1 METLSLDA
9 MPDHDR
15 QLDETLDRERAG
27 LWRFIRKRLPTREDA
42 EDILQDVLYEL
53 VAAYRVPVPIEEAG
67 AWMFRVARNR
77 ITDWFRRKRP
87 EATLDDPVLSE
98 EGDHLTV
105 LDLLPSPDAGPEAA
119 RMRAVLIERL
129 REALDELPADQRL
142 VFVAHEVDGMS
153 FKAIAAQT
161 GENLNTLLSRKRYAV
176 LQLRERL
183 QDVFDELRTSRGT
196 SS

>member
-1 METLSLDA
+1 VETLSLDA

-15 QLDETLDRERAG
+15 QLDETLDRERTR

-67 AWMFRVARNR
+67 AWMFRVAHNR
-77 ITDWFRRKRP
+77 IVDWFRRQRP
-87 EATLDDPVLSE
+87 DATLDDPVLSE

-105 LDLLPSPDAGPEAA
+105 LDLLPSSDAGPEAA

-176 LQLRERL
+176 LRLRERL
-183 QDVFDELRTSRGT
+183 RDVFDEL
-196 SS
+196 

>member
-1 METLSLDA
+1 MDVPRRA
-9 MPDHDR
+9 QPDRGLVPAQAAGGHAR
-15 QLDETLDRERAG
+15 RAG
-27 LWRFIRKRLPTREDA
+27 ARETRADA
-42 EDILQDVLYEL
+42 
-53 VAAYRVPVPIEEAG
+53 
-67 AWMFRVARNR
+67 
-77 ITDWFRRKRP
+77 
-87 EATLDDPVLSE
+87 
-98 EGDHLTV
+98 LTV

-129 REALDELPADQRL
+129 RQALDELPADQRL

-183 QDVFDELRTSRGT
+183 QDVFDELRTSRGN